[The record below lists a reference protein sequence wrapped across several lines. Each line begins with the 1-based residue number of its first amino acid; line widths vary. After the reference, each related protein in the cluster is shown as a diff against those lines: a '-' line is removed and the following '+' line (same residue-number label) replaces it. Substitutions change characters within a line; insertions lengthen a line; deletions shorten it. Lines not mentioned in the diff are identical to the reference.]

1 MINARCIITVYI
13 LISAKGFDIVMM
25 SDSMR
30 EMLDLKETAEIV
42 NGVHNA
48 NADAFRDRLQKQMDA
63 IPEYAYLNSLQMQD
77 FKNLDDLY
85 VTMFNIKSEEEL
97 EQRIIRTPEV
107 QKSAFRRLWQQLPKV
122 TVQ

>member
-122 TVQ
+122 TV

>member
-1 MINARCIITVYI
+1 MINTRCIITVYI

>member
-1 MINARCIITVYI
+1 MINTRCIITVYI

-48 NADAFRDRLQKQMDA
+48 NADAFRDRLQKQMAA